1 MTMDTNGHD
10 DDPNNTQILRTRMR
24 RIELCLSL
32 AVAGMFFLAFSNS
45 ITASSMSNRLKK
57 VEDKTFPSQEKME
70 RKISLLI
77 EEEKLAL
84 KQLKEQQK
92 ILAKQFSRFE
102 RIDDISNN
110 LSKFQNEPK
119 DFTTNKKLTEK
130 EITKKLK
137 NKMNNTKK
145 YRQNTSLLKN
155 KKAKERK
162 LQTNQNSSKCDENL
176 FQLNLQL
183 DGYPSETSW
192 ELIDS
197 VDKSLIAYESYEEAE
212 TFSFQNS
219 TTCISDGSYMFT
231 IFDSRG
237 NGICC

>member
-1 MTMDTNGHD
+1 MDTNGHD
-10 DDPNNTQILRTRMR
+10 DDLNNTQILRTRMR

-32 AVAGMFFLAFSNS
+32 TVAGMFFLAFSNS

-130 EITKKLK
+130 K
-137 NKMNNTKK
+137 N
-145 YRQNTSLLKN
+145 
-155 KKAKERK
+155 
-162 LQTNQNSSKCDENL
+162 
-176 FQLNLQL
+176 
-183 DGYPSETSW
+183 
-192 ELIDS
+192 
-197 VDKSLIAYESYEEAE
+197 
-212 TFSFQNS
+212 
-219 TTCISDGSYMFT
+219 
-231 IFDSRG
+231 
-237 NGICC
+237 